1 MRLPESPLDLACL
14 LCTTWQDSLFLCH
27 IRAGPIPGNY
37 LPLYLLHKIEA
48 SQYQWFGRPSFLN
61 PQLLQNAESSGL
73 FLPQLGQILWSLIP
87 QLLQNCDPV

>member
-27 IRAGPIPGNY
+27 IRAVHIPGNY

-48 SQYQWFGRPSFLN
+48 SQYQWFGRPVLNRNYCKMRN
-61 PQLLQNAESSGL
+61 PQDYSYHNWDKYSG
-73 FLPQLGQILWSLIP
+73 
-87 QLLQNCDPV
+87 V